1 MCVRVRVRVCARA
14 RTHWHTWV
22 TYPYNTYIYV
32 RVDTPGLRIPT
43 IHTCMY
49 VLTHHT
55 WVLDIISSP
64 RFTADC
70 DAADKSNVSVL
81 HNHLFI
87 RGHAGD
93 VRVSWACRGRVRAR
107 GGAAPPPPH
116 THTHTVLHNHL
127 FVGAHVC
134 VSWAC
139 ARARAGSACWGWL
152 RKCTHSHPR
161 HTHTFTHTPPSARL
175 AVSLYVRTAKHFG
188 KGGELRSLSD
198 LRRQQYPTARQRT
211 APLGLRACLLSL
223 SSEEVNLVFGASRS

>member
-93 VRVSWACRGRVRAR
+93 VRVSWACRGRCAR
-107 GGAAPPPPH
+107 GGGRRRRRH
-116 THTHTVLHNHL
+116 THTHTRSCITICSLAPMCACR
-127 FVGAHVC
+127 GRAHE
-134 VSWAC
+134 
-139 ARARAGSACWGWL
+139 RARGVRVGNGSASAL
-152 RKCTHSHPR
+152 TPTRATHTHSHTPHPLLDLPYRCTYVPR
-161 HTHTFTHTPPSARL
+161 NTSERVANFVAC
-175 AVSLYVRTAKHFG
+175 RTCAA
-188 KGGELRSLSD
+188 SST
-198 LRRQQYPTARQRT
+198 QQPD
-211 APLGLRACLLSL
+211 
-223 SSEEVNLVFGASRS
+223 SEQHR